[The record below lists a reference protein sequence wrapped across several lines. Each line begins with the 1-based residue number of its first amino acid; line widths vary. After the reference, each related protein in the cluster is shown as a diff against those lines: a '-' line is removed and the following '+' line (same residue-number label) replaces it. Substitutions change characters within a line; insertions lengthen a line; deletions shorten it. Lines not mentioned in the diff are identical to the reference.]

1 MTENGRGWQVL
12 GASTLGASHRRQGL
26 PCQDAW
32 MAAECRGEVLAVAVA
47 DGAGSASHAQVG
59 ARLAARRAV
68 SAVFDRTLQPRTGGV
83 YAMLDDAFLQARREL
98 EFEAAATGLELR
110 DLSTTLTMVIAMP
123 DCLGVAQT
131 GDGLVVALEP
141 DGSLIPLTLPQRGEY
156 ANETHFL
163 TGPGGEAPR
172 YIQIGEA
179 APGFAVLTDGLLPV
193 SADLKTGRPH
203 APFFEPFF
211 ATLRQG
217 SATPD
222 LQRHLFQFLES
233 PRLRERVDDDL
244 TLVVAV
250 HPDDA

>member
-1 MTENGRGWQVL
+1 MTEIEPGWQVL
-12 GASTLGASHRRQGL
+12 GASTIGASHQKQSL

-32 MAAECRGEVLAVAVA
+32 MAAECRDGVLAVAVA

-59 ARLAARRAV
+59 SRLASRRAV
-68 SAVFDRTLQPRTGGV
+68 SAVFDRMLQPRTGGV

-98 EFEAAATGLELR
+98 EFEAAASGLDLR
-110 DLSTTLTMVIAMP
+110 DLSTTLTVVIAMP

-141 DGSLIPLTLPQRGEY
+141 DGSLIPLTRPQRGEY
-156 ANETHFL
+156 ANETHFV

-172 YIQIGEA
+172 YIHVGEV

-193 SADLKTGRPH
+193 TSDLKTGRPH
-203 APFFEPFF
+203 APFFQPFF
-211 ATLRQG
+211 STLQQG
-217 SATPD
+217 PVTRD
-222 LQRHLFQFLES
+222 MQRHLEQFLES

-250 HPDDA
+250 QPDSV

>member
-1 MTENGRGWQVL
+1 MTEHAPGWQVL
-12 GASTLGASHRRQGL
+12 GASTLGASHVRQGL

-32 MAAECRGEVLAVAVA
+32 MAAECRGDVLAVAVA

-59 ARLAARRAV
+59 AQLAARRAV
-68 SAVFDRTLQPRTGGV
+68 SAVFDRMLQPRTGGV
-83 YAMLDDAFLQARREL
+83 YAMLDDAFRQARREL
-98 EFEAAATGLELR
+98 EFEAATTGLDLR

-141 DGSLIPLTLPQRGEY
+141 DGSLIPLTQPQRGEY

-163 TGPGGEAPR
+163 TGPSGDAPR
-172 YIQIGEA
+172 YIRIGEA

-193 SADLKTGRPH
+193 SADLKSGRPH
-203 APFFEPFF
+203 APFFQPFF
-211 ATLRQG
+211 AALRQG

-222 LQRHLFQFLES
+222 LRRHLHQFLES

>member
-1 MTENGRGWQVL
+1 MTGIEPGWQVL
-12 GASTLGASHRRQGL
+12 GASTIGAAHQKQGL
-26 PCQDAW
+26 PCQDAF
-32 MAAECRGEVLAVAVA
+32 MAAECRGGVLAVAVA

-68 SAVFDRTLQPRTGGV
+68 SAVFDRMLQPRTGGV
-83 YAMLDDAFLQARREL
+83 YAMLDDAFLKARHEL
-98 EFEAAATGLELR
+98 EFEAAASGLELR
-110 DLSTTLTMVIAMP
+110 DLSTTLTVVIAMP

-141 DGSLIPLTLPQRGEY
+141 DGSLIPLTKPQRGEY

-163 TGPGGEAPR
+163 TGPGGESPR
-172 YIQIGEA
+172 YIHVGEV

-193 SADLKTGRPH
+193 TSDLKTGRPH
-203 APFFEPFF
+203 APFFQPFF
-211 ATLRQG
+211 STLKQ
-217 SATPD
+217 SPATPD
-222 LQRHLFQFLES
+222 LRRHLEQFLES

-250 HPDDA
+250 QPDLV